1 MWKENGSVNRST
13 LGKAVSGRCP
23 NRRTGTSIGALAMLL
38 IAIVAIMT
46 IAGGAH
52 QQAHANQ
59 RYAGLVIDA
68 ATGEIFYQ
76 ENARRSLHPASLT
89 KIMTLYMV
97 FEALRDGRLTL
108 DQPLPVS
115 ATANAEP
122 PSRID
127 LVTGGTVTVEQAIYA
142 LVTKSANNVAVVVAE
157 ALGGTEASFAEMMTQ
172 RARQLGMADTVFRN
186 ASGLPNSNQRSTA
199 WDMGILA
206 RAMIH
211 DFPREYAYFSTQ
223 RWQHRG
229 TTYRNHN
236 RLLGQYAGM
245 DGIKT
250 GYIRA
255 SGFNLVAS
263 AQRGELRL
271 IGVVFGGRTAA
282 SRNAHMA
289 DLLDRTFAS
298 QRGQYL
304 VAHGSVP
311 DFPVPLRHPWRPT
324 FVASAESATTAP
336 ATLHPDQ
343 PQTVT
348 LAEAVLLR
356 MAEQQPT
363 PTLASGVPVPVVRPM
378 PAELAELPPPP
389 RPPIAHRAD
398 LVPEAVATLQ
408 APTGPPVQVAALPGA
423 ADSGVTVPIDN
434 GSSGQWG
441 IQVGAFRTPQ
451 ESSRALATA
460 QAHAAQL
467 LASANPQVVAIAID
481 GQGQL
486 HRARLIGLSP
496 EGAGAACSLLLQQ
509 GMACITLAPD
519 GQFVH

>member
-1 MWKENGSVNRST
+1 MVVT
-13 LGKAVSGRCP
+13 A
-23 NRRTGTSIGALAMLL
+23 TSM
-38 IAIVAIMT
+38 
-46 IAGGAH
+46 GGFSH
-52 QQAHANQ
+52 QAQANS

-68 ATGEIFYQ
+68 ATGEVFYQ
-76 ENARRSLHPASLT
+76 ENAQRSLYPASLT

-108 DQPLPVS
+108 DQPLHVS
-115 ATANAEP
+115 ATANAQP

-127 LVTGGTVTVEQAIYA
+127 VVTGGTVTVEQAIYA
-142 LVTKSANNVAVVVAE
+142 LVTKSANNIAVVVAE
-157 ALGGTEASFAEMMTQ
+157 ALGGTEAGFAEMMTQ
-172 RARQLGMADTVFRN
+172 RARQLGMTDTVFRN

-236 RLLGQYAGM
+236 RLLGQYDGM

-263 AQRGELRL
+263 ARRGELRL

-289 DLLDRTFAS
+289 DILDRAFTS
-298 QRGQYL
+298 QRGGYL
-304 VAHGSVP
+304 IAHGSVP
-311 DFPVPLRHPWRPT
+311 EIPPPVRHPWRPT
-324 FVASAESATTAP
+324 FVASADPAP
-336 ATLHPDQ
+336 LLPAPVHPDQ

-363 PTLASGVPVPVVRPM
+363 PTIAPAAPVVGLRPM
-378 PAELAELPPPP
+378 PAELAELPTPP
-389 RPPIAHRAD
+389 RPPLAYRTD
-398 LVPEAVATLQ
+398 LVPVAL
-408 APTGPPVQVAALPGA
+408 AAAGPPSSIQGQIAAMQTLPGG
-423 ADSGVTVPIDN
+423 DLPEPNGESVPVQSGA
-434 GSSGQWG
+434 WG

-451 ESSRALATA
+451 ESSRALSLA
-460 QAHAAQL
+460 QAHAARL
-467 LASANPQVVAIAID
+467 LASADPQIVAIDID
-481 GQGQL
+481 GRGQL
-486 HRARLIGLSP
+486 HRARLVGLSA
-496 EGAGAACSLLLQQ
+496 ENAGAACGLLLQQ
-509 GMACITLAPD
+509 GMACITLAPN
-519 GQFVH
+519 GQFVN

>member
-1 MWKENGSVNRST
+1 MWKENGSVIRST
-13 LGKAVSGRCP
+13 SGKATPSRCP
-23 NRRTGTSIGALAMLL
+23 SRRTGTSRGTLAVLLVAVLAVALMASGLRNP
-38 IAIVAIMT
+38 A
-46 IAGGAH
+46 
-52 QQAHANQ
+52 QANP

-68 ATGEIFYQ
+68 ATGEVFYQ
-76 ENARRSLHPASLT
+76 ENARRPLYPASLT

-115 ATANAEP
+115 ATANAQP

-127 LVTGGTVTVEQAIYA
+127 LPTGGSITVEQAIYA

-157 ALGGTEASFAEMMTQ
+157 ALGGSEAGFAEMMTQ
-172 RARQLGMADTVFRN
+172 RARQLGMSDTVFRN

-211 DFPREYAYFSTQ
+211 DFPREYAYFATQ
-223 RWQHRG
+223 NWRHRG

-236 RLLGQYAGM
+236 RLLGQYDGL

-263 AQRGELRL
+263 ARRGELRL
-271 IGVVFGGRTAA
+271 IGVVFGGRTGA
-282 SRNAHMA
+282 SRNEHMA
-289 DLLDRTFAS
+289 DLLDRAFTS
-298 QRGQYL
+298 DRGQHL
-304 VAHGSVP
+304 IAHGSVP
-311 DFPVPLRHPWRPT
+311 DFPVPTRHPWRPA
-324 FVASAESATTAP
+324 FVASADPAP
-336 ATLHPDQ
+336 LVPAAER

-363 PTLASGVPVPVVRPM
+363 PTLAPAAPVVALRPV
-378 PAELAELPPPP
+378 PAELADTPPPP
-389 RPPIAHRAD
+389 RPPLAHRPD
-398 LVPEAVATLQ
+398 LVPDTLAAGAAPAAEPGQIAAV
-408 APTGPPVQVAALPGA
+408 LPGGDLPQPNDDA
-423 ADSGVTVPIDN
+423 AAAGT
-434 GSSGQWG
+434 WG

-451 ESSRALATA
+451 ESGRALDLA
-460 QAHAAQL
+460 QAHAARL
-467 LASANPQVVAIAID
+467 LVAAQPQVVAVDID
-481 GQGQL
+481 GRGQL
-486 HRARLIGLSP
+486 HRARLFGLSA
-496 EGAGAACSLLLQQ
+496 EGAGAACGLLLQQ
-509 GMACITLAPD
+509 GMACVTLAPG
-519 GQFVH
+519 GQFAN

>member
-52 QQAHANQ
+52 QQAHANP

-76 ENARRSLHPASLT
+76 ENAQRSLHPASLT

-211 DFPREYAYFSTQ
+211 
-223 RWQHRG
+223 
-229 TTYRNHN
+229 
-236 RLLGQYAGM
+236 
-245 DGIKT
+245 
-250 GYIRA
+250 
-255 SGFNLVAS
+255 AS
-263 AQRGELRL
+263 AS
-271 IGVVFGGRTAA
+271 VFT
-282 SRNAHMA
+282 
-289 DLLDRTFAS
+289 DL
-298 QRGQYL
+298 
-304 VAHGSVP
+304 
-311 DFPVPLRHPWRPT
+311 
-324 FVASAESATTAP
+324 
-336 ATLHPDQ
+336 
-343 PQTVT
+343 
-348 LAEAVLLR
+348 
-356 MAEQQPT
+356 
-363 PTLASGVPVPVVRPM
+363 
-378 PAELAELPPPP
+378 
-389 RPPIAHRAD
+389 
-398 LVPEAVATLQ
+398 
-408 APTGPPVQVAALPGA
+408 
-423 ADSGVTVPIDN
+423 
-434 GSSGQWG
+434 
-441 IQVGAFRTPQ
+441 
-451 ESSRALATA
+451 
-460 QAHAAQL
+460 
-467 LASANPQVVAIAID
+467 
-481 GQGQL
+481 
-486 HRARLIGLSP
+486 
-496 EGAGAACSLLLQQ
+496 
-509 GMACITLAPD
+509 
-519 GQFVH
+519 

>member
-1 MWKENGSVNRST
+1 MWKENGSVIRST
-13 LGKAVSGRCP
+13 SGKTANGRCHS
-23 NRRTGTSIGALAMLL
+23 RRTGTSIGALAVIL
-38 IAIVAIMT
+38 IAVVTAVT
-46 IAGGAH
+46 ILGGFSH
-52 QQAHANQ
+52 QAKANQ

-76 ENARRSLHPASLT
+76 ENAQRSLYPASLT

-108 DQPLPVS
+108 DQPLHVS
-115 ATANAEP
+115 ATANAQP

-127 LVTGGTVTVEQAIYA
+127 LSTGGTVTVEQAIYA

-157 ALGGTEASFAEMMTQ
+157 ALGGTEAGFAEMMTQ
-172 RARQLGMADTVFRN
+172 RARQLGMTDTVFRN

-223 RWQHRG
+223 NWRHRG
-229 TTYRNHN
+229 TSYRNHN
-236 RLLGQYAGM
+236 RLLGRYDGM

-263 AQRGELRL
+263 ARRGELRL

-282 SRNAHMA
+282 SRNEHMA
-289 DLLDRTFAS
+289 DLLDRAFTS
-298 QRGQYL
+298 ERGQHL
-304 VAHGSVP
+304 IVHGSVP
-311 DFPVPLRHPWRPT
+311 EFPPPIRHPWRPA
-324 FVASAESATTAP
+324 FVASADPAQIMPAP
-336 ATLHPDQ
+336 AQPAA
-343 PQTVT
+343 PQTIT

-363 PTLASGVPVPVVRPM
+363 PTLAPAAPIAALRPM
-378 PAELAELPPPP
+378 PVDLAGLPPPP
-389 RPPIAHRAD
+389 RPPLAHRAD
-398 LVPEAVATLQ
+398 LVPDTLTGTPPAQGATAAPIQ
-408 APTGPPVQVAALPGA
+408 IASAPPQPTGLSPAEPGGA
-423 ADSGVTVPIDN
+423 
-434 GSSGQWG
+434 WG

-451 ESSRALATA
+451 ESSRALDLA
-460 QAHAAQL
+460 QAHAARL
-467 LASANPQVVAIAID
+467 LAAAEPQVVAVDID
-481 GQGQL
+481 GRGQL
-486 HRARLIGLSP
+486 HRARLIGLSA

-509 GMACITLAPD
+509 GMACITLAPG
-519 GQFVH
+519 GQFAAN